1 MKRIWKKVCLMALLW
16 ALSCLLGGCLSSS
29 TVEELFTLPQPPIE
43 YTELAAKIDQLI
55 SDGYEYASPT
65 GGENIQSVQMVD
77 LNQDGQDEAIAFF
90 RRDSDEKPLK
100 IMVFQSRD
108 DTYEWL
114 CTIESSGTAVD
125 SVQYRDM
132 NGDGIQEIIVGWKI
146 SADVQ
151 YVAVYAVGR
160 EPVLLMQNAYVRYSI
175 QTLDAKIGPSL
186 LLFRSDAEGNSI
198 AELYGWQN
206 DTMTMLHRSRL
217 SSSMAELAAGSVVS
231 GMLTQS
237 SPAVFVTGVDE
248 QGMAVTDILV
258 CREDGTLTNPA
269 LNWSTG
275 ISGLIY
281 PYFRLQP
288 QDINGDGITEIP
300 APVVSDSTGSQTDG
314 VVNWVQCTIDGI
326 PQAVVATTYHALSA
340 GWYFVMPDAWNG
352 TITATKVQSAPYE
365 EQVVLFADG
374 EPMAALYTITGE
386 NRENRAMRGN
396 RMVLRRQTDVVYAGE
411 LLSGSKTTNFDENDL
426 RSCFQLIVSS
436 WTGG

>member
-77 LNQDGQDEAIAFF
+77 LDQDGQDEAIAFF

-132 NGDGIQEIIVGWKI
+132 NGDGVQEIIVGWKI

-151 YVAVYAVGR
+151 NVAVYTVGR
-160 EPVLLMQNAYVRYSI
+160 NPVLLLQNAYTRYSI
-175 QTLDAKIGPSL
+175 QTLDPGSGPGL
-186 LLFRSDAEGNSI
+186 LLFRSDSEGNSI
-198 AELYGWQN
+198 AEFYGWQ
-206 DTMTMLHRSRL
+206 TESMTLLYRSVL
-217 SSSMAELAAGSVVS
+217 SSSMAELTAGSIVT
-231 GMLTQS
+231 GMLTQNA
-237 SPAVFVTGVDE
+237 PAVFVTGVDE

-258 CREDGTLTNPA
+258 CREGGTLTNAA

-300 APVVSDSTGSQTDG
+300 APMAPDSTGKQTDG
-314 VVNWVQCTIDGI
+314 LVEWLQCDFDGNTKR
-326 PQAVVATTYHALSA
+326 VATTYHNISS
-340 GWYFVMPDAWNG
+340 GWYFILPAAWKG
-352 TITATKVQSAPYE
+352 PITATVTQSIPDE
-365 EQVVLFADG
+365 NQVVLFADG

-396 RMVLRRQTDVVYAGE
+396 RVVLRRQTDVVYAGE
-411 LLSGSKTTNFDENDL
+411 LLSGSKATDFDESDL